1 MIGFKDFLVTNP
13 GMEKDDHIAYMRA
26 KRRKS
31 QDYGNDNAS
40 VDYNEKAVSQAQQK
54 LFGLALAVKNGE
66 VDPSEVSQQVRDMAK
81 DISKKDLEDF
91 AKTKHKGLPKKVEST
106 ASWAKSLETIAKKR
120 QLDKISPKD
129 KETLKKIMALLNKE
143 KK

>member
-1 MIGFKDFLVTNP
+1 MIGFKDFLLTNP
-13 GMEKDDHIAYMRA
+13 GMEKDAQIAYRRM
-26 KRRKS
+26 KTRKS
-31 QDYGNDNAS
+31 QDYGNDTAS
-40 VDYNEKAVSQAQQK
+40 VNYNEKAVSQAQQK
-54 LFGLALAVKNGE
+54 LFGLALAVKNGD

-91 AKTKHKGLPKKVEST
+91 AKTKHKGLPKRVEST
-106 ASWAKSLETIAKKR
+106 ASWAKSLETIARKR

-129 KETLKKIMALLNKE
+129 KETLRKIAALLDKE